1 MSARRG
7 RSAGG
12 MVVGRGAVVRWG
24 AVVLGAAAVPGT
36 GFSAGAQSL
45 ERQLAAQAD
54 GPAQFH
60 FAARAGVCGNG
71 RSFLRTDDDS
81 WYGSW
86 SSSSDGATRGEVC
99 ERGPVRVVVTRAGRD
114 VVKVQAYAGPLASD
128 PDSGRDLGVVP
139 AAEAASTLLSLA
151 ARAEGRPAREALL
164 PAMLADSARVTP
176 SLLTIVRNTALS
188 RDLRRA
194 ALSWLARRRSEPG
207 GVGAAGV
214 ATALDAIVR
223 DRDEPE
229 ALRQSAMNLI
239 AQENRGEGIPAL
251 IAFAGDKDAWISRHA
266 LSALARSGDPRA
278 RAFVRATVARADLA
292 DELRA
297 ELIRG
302 LGGDYATGADF
313 RTLRELYPMLTSDR
327 ERDAV
332 ISALSQAGGKD
343 NITWLVNLAR
353 SPTETVAR
361 RRRVVS
367 ALTRSDDP
375 RVKDLLTELL
385 DRRP

>member
-1 MSARRG
+1 MREAVIARTACALTSA
-7 RSAGG
+7 AF
-12 MVVGRGAVVRWG
+12 
-24 AVVLGAAAVPGT
+24 VLGAGLP
-36 GFSAGAQSL
+36 AGAQSL

-54 GPAQFH
+54 GPTQFH

-71 RSFLRTDDDS
+71 RTFLRADDDT

-86 SSSSDGATRGEVC
+86 SSSSDGGMRGEDC

-114 VVKVQAYAGPLASD
+114 IVKVQTYAGPLTSD
-128 PDSGRDLGVVP
+128 PDDGRDLGAMP
-139 AAEAASTLLSLA
+139 AAEAAGYLLSLA
-151 ARAEGRPAREALL
+151 GSAEGRPAREALL

-176 SLLTIVRNTALS
+176 SLLTIARNPALS
-188 RDLRRA
+188 RDLRRS
-194 ALSWLARRRSEPG
+194 ALSWLARRRAKPG
-207 GVGAAGV
+207 GVGAAVV
-214 ATALDAIVR
+214 AKTLDATVR

-229 ALRQSAMNLI
+229 SLRQSAMNLI

-251 IAFAGDKDAWISRHA
+251 IAFAGDRDAWISRQA
-266 LSALARSGDPRA
+266 LSSLSRSGDPRA
-278 RAFVRATVARADLA
+278 RAFVRAAVARDDLA
-292 DELRA
+292 NEVRA

-302 LGGDYATGADF
+302 LGGEYGTGADF
-313 RTLRELYPMLTSDR
+313 RTLRELYPTLTSDR

-343 NITWLVNLAR
+343 NIAWLVTLAR

-361 RRRVVS
+361 RRRVVT
-367 ALTRSDDP
+367 ALSRSDDP

>member
-7 RSAGG
+7 QSSRRAVARWAG
-12 MVVGRGAVVRWG
+12 VRWAG
-24 AVVLGAAAVPGT
+24 VMLGIALALATSLP
-36 GFSAGAQSL
+36 ACAQSL
-45 ERQLAAQAD
+45 ERQLEAQD

-71 RSFLRTDDDS
+71 RTYLRADDDS

-86 SSSSDGATRGEVC
+86 SSSSDGAMRSEGC

-114 VVKVQAYAGPLASD
+114 LVKVQAYAGPLSND
-128 PDSGRDLGVVP
+128 PDGGRDLGAVP
-139 AAEAASTLLSLA
+139 AAEAANYLLSLA
-151 ARAEGRPAREALL
+151 ASADGRPAREALL

-176 SLLTIVRNTALS
+176 SLLTMVRNPALS
-188 RDLRRA
+188 RDLRRS
-194 ALSWLARRRSEPG
+194 ALSWLSRRRAEPG
-207 GVGAAGV
+207 GVGATGV
-214 ATALDAIVR
+214 AQALNAIVR

-229 ALRQSAMNLI
+229 TLRQSAMSLI
-239 AQENRGEGIPAL
+239 AQEHRGEGIPAL

-266 LSALARSGDPRA
+266 LGSLARSGDPRA
-278 RAFVRATVARADLA
+278 RAFVRSAVARGDLA

-302 LGGDYATGADF
+302 LGGEYATGADF
-313 RTLRELYPMLTSDR
+313 RALRELYPALGSDR
-327 ERDAV
+327 ARDAV

-343 NITWLVNLAR
+343 NIAWLVTLAR

-361 RRRVVS
+361 RRRVVT
-367 ALTRSDDP
+367 ALARSDDP

>member
-1 MSARRG
+1 MSAHRGQSLRR
-7 RSAGG
+7 
-12 MVVGRGAVVRWG
+12 AVVARW
-24 AVVLGAAAVPGT
+24 AVVLLGSAVALASGRP
-36 GFSAGAQSL
+36 ACAQSL
-45 ERQLAAQAD
+45 ARQLSAQD

-71 RSFLRTDDDS
+71 RSYLRADDDT
-81 WYGSW
+81 WYGAW
-86 SSSSDGATRGEVC
+86 SSSSDGAMRAEGC

-114 VVKVQAYAGPLASD
+114 LVKVQAYAGPLTSS
-128 PDSGRDLGVVP
+128 PDDGRDLGAVP
-139 AAEAASTLLSLA
+139 AAEAATYLLSLA
-151 ARAEGRPAREALL
+151 ASAEGRPAREALL

-176 SLLTIVRNTALS
+176 SLLTIVRNPALS
-188 RDLRRA
+188 RDLRRS
-194 ALSWLARRRSEPG
+194 ALSWLSRRRSEPG

-214 ATALDAIVR
+214 ATALHEIVR

-229 ALRQSAMNLI
+229 SMRQSAMNLI
-239 AQENRGEGIPAL
+239 AQEQRGEGIPAL
-251 IAFAGDKDAWISRHA
+251 IALAGDKDAWIAR
-266 LSALARSGDPRA
+266 SASGTLARSGDPRA
-278 RAFVRATVARADLA
+278 RAFVRAAVARGDLA
-292 DELRA
+292 GEVRA

-302 LGGDYATGADF
+302 LGGEYATGADF
-313 RTLRELYPMLTSDR
+313 RALRELYPALTSDR

-343 NITWLVNLAR
+343 NIAWLVTLAR

-361 RRRVVS
+361 RRRVVT
-367 ALTRSDDP
+367 ALAKSDDP